1 MVLFAT
7 PAPHGAGPMTISGY
21 AWGHIVATGP
31 QQSAGTS
38 APLILT
44 HDPCI
49 WRKGLTVQQAT
60 CISYRHTLRSVF
72 VIAGLSRLLFHPFRT
87 EVFAS
92 FPNG

>member
-31 QQSAGTS
+31 QQTAGTS

-44 HDPCI
+44 HDPHLAH
-49 WRKGLTVQQAT
+49 KVLTVQQRRAF
-60 CISYRHTLRSVF
+60 SNQHSHRESL
-72 VIAGLSRLLFHPFRT
+72 
-87 EVFAS
+87 
-92 FPNG
+92 

>member
-1 MVLFAT
+1 MVLFVT
-7 PAPHGAGPMTISGY
+7 PAPAVAGPMTISGY

-49 WRKGLTVQQAT
+49 WHKPKRFSIRRPETYQTQFE
-60 CISYRHTLRSVF
+60 SF
-72 VIAGLSRLLFHPFRT
+72 VGSA
-87 EVFAS
+87 
-92 FPNG
+92 